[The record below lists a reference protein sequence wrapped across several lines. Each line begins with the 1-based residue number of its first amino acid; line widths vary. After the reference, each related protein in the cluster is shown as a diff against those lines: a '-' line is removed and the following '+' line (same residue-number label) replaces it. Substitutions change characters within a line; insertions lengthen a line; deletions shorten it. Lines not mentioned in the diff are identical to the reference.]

1 MKGKGVIQLTGRLG
15 DVMKESAHAA
25 VSFLRSNGSE
35 WGIASDFVA
44 KQDIHFHIPEAATP
58 KDGPSAGIT
67 MATALLSA
75 ITSKPVPADIAMTGE
90 ITLRGH
96 VLPIGGLAEKVM
108 AAKRAGI
115 KRIFIPAD
123 NRVNW
128 ADLDSE
134 LQKGIDVTFV
144 EYVDEV
150 WKEIF
155 APKKV
160 KSGGRRKASRRTST
174 SPAGSH

>member
-1 MKGKGVIQLTGRLG
+1 
-15 DVMKESAHAA
+15 
-25 VSFLRSNGSE
+25 
-35 WGIASDFVA
+35 
-44 KQDIHFHIPEAATP
+44 
-58 KDGPSAGIT
+58 

-75 ITSKPVPADIAMTGE
+75 VTGRSVPADIAMTGE
-90 ITLRGH
+90 ITLRGS

-115 KRIFIPAD
+115 KKLYIPID

-134 LQKGIDVTFV
+134 LRTGITVNFVTN
-144 EYVDEV
+144 VDEV
-150 WKEIF
+150 WNDIF
-155 APKKV
+155 PVKKA
-160 KSGGRRKASRRTST
+160 KSGNKRKPTRPSGP